1 MLFSAHTWL
10 LRLTSRSFSLE
21 KSLDIEHISIHTEIN
36 LLMHYMG
43 RKPNR
48 SPWADALITS
58 PHPKSTGCH
67 WFIISPL
74 AHAAIFL
81 GQDHEH
87 SNIRVLWWAVSLVS
101 CCTLWVTG
109 SHWPAWGP
117 PPMTV
122 NMSTS
127 NGIICQWICVLRVVD
142 ANIYIYISI
151 YKHTIIYIFIN
162 ICVNIN
168 K

>member
-1 MLFSAHTWL
+1 MLFSARTWL

-21 KSLDIEHISIHTEIN
+21 KSLDIEHISIHTKIN

-58 PHPKSTGCH
+58 PHPKSTACH
-67 WFIISPL
+67 WFIIISPL

-87 SNIRVLWWAVSLVS
+87 SNIRVHWWAVSLVS

-109 SHWPAWGP
+109 SHWPVGLGSTTYDGKHVYFKWDHL
-117 PPMTV
+117 PM
-122 NMSTS
+122 NLCFESS
-127 NGIICQWICVLRVVD
+127 RCKLY
-142 ANIYIYISI
+142 IYIYT
-151 YKHTIIYIFIN
+151 YLFIN
-162 ICVNIN
+162 IL
-168 K
+168 